1 MDNLDNLIPMVNSP
15 VDLGKR
21 NIKDILEGYHR
32 DIQGLTI
39 MDSFDIPF
47 RTEDY
52 QMPCRKKFFFAAENK
67 TYMVTIA
74 KGKIKVSVVADFV
87 VIEVRECTHVFN
99 NKSNVQ
105 PIKYYLLTLKNANN
119 MIESNIKVA
128 GISKSDAKKFQ
139 ESVSNSC
146 YEFFIN
152 MKDDVFKCFFSEM
165 VVQKVTSKVTIYE
178 NAGIIADGTFLYGN
192 ALATPSGVVWANPEG
207 YIEVESGMFI
217 KLAEGNKCVP
227 MLFCSDKSGKEVAHE
242 LVENLMES
250 WNQNILLPL
259 FTLGH
264 MIMSIFFEKFAK
276 KIGVPTMIIYG
287 NTASGKS
294 TLQYLGISFFGYPE
308 NFMISGGSTAKSNEY
323 LSANYNGVA
332 ICVDDVKGTTLTAS
346 NFTSLAKELYSAS
359 PRTVMKAY
367 RKAIEYIQ
375 TCSPVVY
382 STNESLPNLQEVLN
396 RLNVVQ
402 IFGKSFVAERFKYH
416 VSSGDKL
423 KELSLILPEL
433 LKIPFDEVL
442 KIYNEITTLIKER
455 TTIKEGRI
463 INNLAY
469 AFTGTQLLLKIAG
482 VGVEG
487 LQEQF
492 VEYAQKQEEEYSET
506 KNVVDRVLVLIPTL
520 SDIGQIEEGQHS
532 KIQVQNKREY
542 QGETWVCFKKNV
554 VLSIINKYFAHDR
567 SKQIDDDQFTRYA
580 KNHPRYRGEKTVDYF
595 GKKAYSICFDVTG
608 LSEYSDSTEKEPPKK
623 DTDPNNPF

>member
-1 MDNLDNLIPMVNSP
+1 M
-15 VDLGKR
+15 
-21 NIKDILEGYHR
+21 
-32 DIQGLTI
+32 
-39 MDSFDIPF
+39 
-47 RTEDY
+47 
-52 QMPCRKKFFFAAENK
+52 
-67 TYMVTIA
+67 
-74 KGKIKVSVVADFV
+74 VADFFV
-87 VIEVRECTHVFN
+87 KEVKECTHVFN
-99 NKSNVQ
+99 NKSNMQ
-105 PIKYYLLTLKNANN
+105 PIKYYLLTLQNAQNK
-119 MIESNIKVA
+119 IESNIKVA

-139 ESVSNSC
+139 ESISNSC
-146 YEFFIN
+146 HEFFIN

-165 VVQKVTSKVTIYE
+165 IAQKVTSKVTIYE
-178 NAGIIADGTFLYGN
+178 NAGIIAEGTFLYGN
-192 ALATPSGVVWANPEG
+192 ALATPLGVVWTNSEG
-207 YIEVESGMFI
+207 YIEVESGKFI
-217 KLAEGNKCVP
+217 KLAESNKCVP
-227 MLFCSDKSGKEVAHE
+227 MLLESEKSGEEVAHK
-242 LVENLMES
+242 LIENLMEC

-294 TLQYLGISFFGYPE
+294 TLQYLGISFFGFSE
-308 NFMISGGSTAKSNEY
+308 NFLISGGSTAKSNEY

-375 TCSPVVY
+375 TCSPVIY

-402 IFGKSFVAERFKYH
+402 IFGKSFVAEKFKYH
-416 VSSGDKL
+416 VSSGQKL

-442 KIYNEITTLIKER
+442 KIYNEITTLIKDR
-455 TTIKEGRI
+455 TTLKEGRI

-469 AFTGTQLLLKIAG
+469 AYTGTLLLLKIAG
-482 VGVEG
+482 MNVEG

-492 VEYAQKQEEEYSET
+492 VKYVQKQGDEYSET
-506 KNVVDRVLVLIPTL
+506 KNVVDRVLILIQTL
-520 SDIGQIEEGQHS
+520 SDVGQIVEGEHF
-532 KIQVQNKREY
+532 KIQTQTKSEFL
-542 QGETWVCFKKNV
+542 GETWVCFKKGV
-554 VLSIINKYFAHDR
+554 VLSIINKYLAYDR

-580 KNHPRYRGEKTVDYF
+580 KNHPRNRDYKAVDYC
-595 GKKAYSICFDVTG
+595 GKKAYSICFNVTG
-608 LSEYSDSTEKEPPKK
+608 LSEYSDLTEEEPPKK
-623 DTDPNNPF
+623 EIDPNNPF

>member
-39 MDSFDIPF
+39 MDSFDSPF
-47 RTEDY
+47 RAEDY
-52 QMPCRKKFFFAAENK
+52 QIPYRKKFFFTAENK

-207 YIEVESGMFI
+207 YIEVESEKFI
-217 KLAEGNKCVP
+217 KLAEGNK
-227 MLFCSDKSGKEVAHE
+227 
-242 LVENLMES
+242 
-250 WNQNILLPL
+250 
-259 FTLGH
+259 
-264 MIMSIFFEKFAK
+264 
-276 KIGVPTMIIYG
+276 GVPTMIIYG

-294 TLQYLGISFFGYPE
+294 TLQYLGISFFGFSE
-308 NFMISGGSTAKSNEY
+308 NFLISGGSTAKSNEY

-442 KIYNEITTLIKER
+442 KIYNEITALIKER

-608 LSEYSDSTEKEPPKK
+608 LSEYSDSTEDEPPKK
-623 DTDPNNPF
+623 DVDPHNPF